1 MSKTYCKANMKFIDV
16 SALSDAAI
24 STTDNQ
30 SIGNIEL
37 FRQETEQPPYATLE
51 LNQFVLDGSK
61 SILPETPVDVAFWSS
76 GKSSADTS
84 FAVHPTIEISFSQQ
98 HSSAGLTLYFAD
110 DYPTEVRI
118 SWYNLSGTKIDSK
131 TFYPDSMIYVCRYQI
146 ENYGKIVIEFMRTRL
161 PECYAKLRYILY
173 GLDLSWEEDLIQKA
187 KMQEEVDLTS
197 GTLSINTADVS
208 IVDEE
213 NDFDIGN
220 MNGAWKSV
228 QKGQEVALTEYKD
241 GKAILAGTF
250 FIDQSSFKDNVASF
264 SLTDRIG
271 LMDKYMFYDGE
282 VYDNVLAGVILES
295 IFACAGVEKY
305 VIDDAVY
312 NIPLSGYLGIQTCRT
327 ALQRVCFACGAIA
340 DDSRSDT
347 VKVYKPDRYV
357 KSTIGTDRKFSGGTK
372 VTLDEYVSGV
382 SIECNRYALEA
393 ESTEIYNNIL
403 PAGDTKIEFSEPYL
417 KSSITVSAGAIKEAK
432 TNYVIVTMPEAGTCL
447 ISGRKYASNSFSYQK
462 NVQFIAGGETENV
475 KKYGPCTIHNVGL
488 LPDNAQY
495 LLDYHALRK
504 KLSMKYLLDTEQSGN
519 WVNVNDRERHTSTTI
534 IEKQTID
541 LTGGF
546 IAQATCR
553 GYSIV
558 VTENYFTGTELYA
571 GGGVLL

>member
-1 MSKTYCKANMKFIDV
+1 MSKTYAIAKMKFIDV

-30 SIGNIEL
+30 SIGNIGL
-37 FRQETEQPPYATLE
+37 FQQENEQDPYGTLE

-61 SILPETPVDVAFWSS
+61 SILPEAPADIAFWSEE
-76 GKSSADTS
+76 KSSADTIFS
-84 FAVHPTIEISFSQQ
+84 THPEIEISFTQQ
-98 HSSAGLTLYFAD
+98 HSSAGITLYFAD
-110 DYPTEVRI
+110 DYPTEIVI
-118 SWYNLSGTKIDSK
+118 TWYTISGTKIDSK
-131 TFYPDSMIYVCRYQI
+131 TFNPDSMIYVCRNQV
-146 ENYGKIVIEFMRTRL
+146 ENYGKIVIEFVRTRL
-161 PECYAKLRYILY
+161 PERYVKLQYILY
-173 GLDLSWEEDLIQKA
+173 GLDLSWEDDVVQKA
-187 KMQEEVDLTS
+187 KVQEEVDLTS
-197 GTLSINTADVS
+197 GTLSVNTADIS
-208 IVDEE
+208 ILDEE

-228 QKGQEVALTEYKD
+228 QKGQEVSLIEYKNGNEIPA
-241 GKAILAGTF
+241 GKF
-250 FIDQSSFKDNVASF
+250 FIDKSSFKDNVASF

-271 LMDKYMFYDGE
+271 LMDKYTFYDGE

-295 IFACAGVEKY
+295 IFSCAGVEKY
-305 VIDDAVY
+305 VIEESIY
-312 NIPLSGYLGIQTCRT
+312 KILLSGYLGIQTCRT

-347 VKVYKPDRYV
+347 VKVYKPYRYV
-357 KSTIGTDRKFSGGTK
+357 KATIGTDRKFSGGTK

-382 SIECNRYALEA
+382 SIECKRYALET
-393 ESTEIYNNIL
+393 ESTEIYNNVL

-417 KSSITVSAGAIKEAK
+417 ASSITVSAGTIKEVK
-432 TNYVIVTMPEAGTCL
+432 TNYIVVEMPNSGTCL
-447 ISGRKYASNSFSYQK
+447 ISGRKYASSSFSYQK
-462 NVQFIAGGETENV
+462 NVQYIAAGETENV
-475 KKYGPCTIHNVGL
+475 KKYGPCTIHSVEL

-504 KLSMKYLLDTEQSGN
+504 KLNMKYLLDTERSGN
-519 WVNVNDRERHTSTTI
+519 WVNVNDRERRISTTI
-534 IEKQTID
+534 IEKQTLD

-571 GGGVLL
+571 GGGALL